1 MCASAIFT
9 PEVHEAIKTVP
20 GVFRFKW
27 YRHEVP
33 LLADLLA
40 TDRCCIT
47 FRVSCSELAGIAT
60 GISRIYQELKAK
72 VLGMPKQELQRVIPL
87 FWSMNSSIVPE
98 FFKYSS
104 IAFLDV
110 RSCTKLDK
118 CKIQAILIAMEMP
131 YYFQTRSILAV
142 YAAGV
147 TLENFR
153 QPVFQEHIILRFGKE
168 EGCFQ
173 CVFYPSNLKDAW
185 QVDISQLE
193 APCVKLT
200 K

>member
-1 MCASAIFT
+1 MCGLVPNLTNARSKQFSLLWRCPIIF
-9 PEVHEAIKTVP
+9 
-20 GVFRFKW
+20 R
-27 YRHEVP
+27 
-33 LLADLLA
+33 
-40 TDRCCIT
+40 
-47 FRVSCSELAGIAT
+47 
-60 GISRIYQELKAK
+60 
-72 VLGMPKQELQRVIPL
+72 
-87 FWSMNSSIVPE
+87 
-98 FFKYSS
+98 
-104 IAFLDV
+104 
-110 RSCTKLDK
+110 
-118 CKIQAILIAMEMP
+118 
-131 YYFQTRSILAV
+131 RSILAV

-173 CVFYPSNLKDAW
+173 CVFSPSNLKDAW